1 MPAMAFS
8 FSTFEDPFSCLHGNA
23 PKNGVGR
30 LQDVLDSRSDQPIH
44 LGMIKKK
51 VSSNEY

>member
-1 MPAMAFS
+1 MPAMALS
-8 FSTFEDPFSCLHGNA
+8 FEEPFSCLRRNA

-44 LGMIKKK
+44 LGMIKKESFFK
-51 VSSNEY
+51 